1 MLFDRPQPILDRHVA
16 RRGRPAW
23 AGWIA
28 GFSLALAAV
37 PALAQ
42 PAPAAEL
49 LRVYDAPEAEQGVA
63 ADARSIYAIGNSE
76 IGRYDKK
83 TGARTGGWTGDP
95 QRFPHLNSC
104 AVIGRELVCA
114 SSNYPATPMRSTVE
128 VFDLKRLVH
137 KRSIPL
143 GEQGGSLTW
152 ATRHGGAWWA
162 CFANYDGKGGEPG
175 RDHTATFLARFD
187 DQWRRQKAW
196 RFPDAVLKRFAPK
209 SASGG
214 VWGADG
220 LLYVTGH
227 DAAEI
232 YVLRVPEGGEVL
244 VHVATLAAPIEG
256 QAISFDPKDPRR
268 LYGINRARR
277 QVVAMRLPRLA
288 AR

>member
-1 MLFDRPQPILDRHVA
+1 MLFDRPQPIPDRHAA
-16 RRGRPAW
+16 RRGR

-28 GFSLALAAV
+28 GLSLALAAA
-37 PALAQ
+37 PALAE

-49 LRVYDAPEAEQGVA
+49 LRVYEAPEAEQGAA

-76 IGRYDKK
+76 IGRYDKATGRK
-83 TGARTGGWTGDP
+83 TGAWMGDA

-104 AVIGRELVCA
+104 DVIGRELVCA

-128 VFDLKRLVH
+128 VFDVKRLVH

-152 ATRHGGAWWA
+152 ATRHDGAWWA

-175 RDHTATFLARFD
+175 RDHTTTFLARFD
-187 DQWRRQKAW
+187 DHWRRQKAW
-196 RFPDAVLKRFAPK
+196 RFPPSVLGRFAPR

-232 YVLRVPEGGEVL
+232 YVLRLPASGDVL
-244 VHVATLAAPIEG
+244 EAVATLPAPIEG
-256 QAISFDPKDPRR
+256 QAIAVDPADSTR
-268 LYGINRARR
+268 LFGISRKAR
-277 QVVAMRLPRLA
+277 QVVEMRLPALP
-288 AR
+288 